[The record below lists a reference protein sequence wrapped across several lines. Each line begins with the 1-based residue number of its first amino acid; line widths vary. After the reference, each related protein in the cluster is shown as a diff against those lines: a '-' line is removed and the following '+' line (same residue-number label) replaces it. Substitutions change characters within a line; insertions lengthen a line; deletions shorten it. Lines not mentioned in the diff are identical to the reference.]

1 MSRSSD
7 FISFSQHLRKNIA
20 VLHKVL
26 QTPEKEEMV
35 SNLLYIMS
43 SPQYQ
48 ILTRSLQTRKI
59 IGHFS
64 SIKLEIS
71 EQNLTKLN
79 LY

>member
-7 FISFSQHLRKNIA
+7 FTSEFLPTFKKNIA
-20 VLHKVL
+20 VLHKFL

-48 ILTRSLQTRKI
+48 ILTKSLQTRKI

-64 SIKLEIS
+64 L
-71 EQNLTKLN
+71 Q
-79 LY
+79 